1 VTITKQAEPL
11 RSANDRWQWV
21 HAAREGEAYQAMAR
35 AKQRAW
41 VEAAETREHNAV
53 RTVWFEEDDNELE
66 GTIAIV
72 PDPRRP
78 DEKRL
83 LHYRVTKDEL
93 ATIGLF
99 RVLRE
104 TNDEARFESRML
116 ACASP
121 IEALLFLINQLLEQY
136 FRWMDEFELEL
147 TRAKSEMRETND
159 GHLFEYIMDL
169 RYMLLHWNAQVI
181 PLKEIRYAAEE
192 TFRRPL
198 ADSEHFAA
206 LNVRLKR
213 VRMLQ
218 NEYME
223 EIDSLLKLDD
233 VTINYRANDIMK
245 TLTVFTV
252 LLTPMTAL
260 GAIWGMNFKHMPET
274 DWKWG
279 YAAALAVIFSMMG
292 GIYWYL
298 RKQGWTRS
306 ILEVKTPEPRGGK
319 TWGGG
324 WRHK

>member
-1 VTITKQAEPL
+1 MERP
-11 RSANDRWQWV
+11 
-21 HAAREGEAYQAMAR
+21 E
-35 AKQRAW
+35 QRAW
-41 VEAAETREHNAV
+41 VETAGARGQNAV
-53 RTVWFEEDDNELE
+53 RTVWFEADDNELE
-66 GTIAIV
+66 GTIALV
-72 PDPRRP
+72 PDPHRP

-83 LHYRVTKDEL
+83 LHYRATKSEL
-93 ATIGLF
+93 STIGLY
-99 RVLRE
+99 RVLRG
-104 TNDEARFESRML
+104 TIDEARFEKRML

-121 IEALLFLINQLLEQY
+121 IEALLFLINELLEQY

-159 GHLFEYIMDL
+159 GHLFEFIMDL

-192 TFRRPL
+192 TFRRRL
-198 ADSEHFAA
+198 SDSEHFAA
-206 LNVRLKR
+206 LNVRLER

-274 DWKWG
+274 DWTWG
-279 YAAALAVIFSMMG
+279 YAAALAFIFSLMG

-298 RKQGWTRS
+298 RKQGWTKS
-306 ILEVKTPEPRGGK
+306 ILAVKNLETRGRSTK
-319 TWGGG
+319 GGG
-324 WRHK
+324 RR